1 MYIFANFPRSESL
14 RFLGPI
20 TQTQHHAKED
30 TVIGGKYKITK
41 DMNVR
46 VNLPGMHHDTR
57 VYGED
62 AAEFR
67 PERMM
72 DGGFEALPPNAWKAF
87 GNGKRSCIGRFL
99 AEQEMVMTVATVL
112 QRFEVSSKYF
122 LSCLLEDQPQML
134 LGVQGTKYHVPV
146 FISGLSWNIC

>member
-1 MYIFANFPRSESL
+1 MYIFANFPHSESL

-122 LSCLLEDQPQML
+122 PPLKSVLEDQP
-134 LGVQGTKYHVPV
+134 GTSMGNKGTEYHAPV
-146 FISGLSWNIC
+146 LVSGHC